1 MVSQIT
7 KPCSLTLPPEV
18 WRIVLHIIGNEHEDL
33 LFLLKT
39 AQYISSF
46 FRREVEEFYIA
57 NVLPHLSISLDITSI
72 KHEQR
77 SRWGSSISFQDV
89 VVQAFFSRSSH
100 DRTKAIFNSHD
111 DRSGNILRQL
121 DSRTASDLPK
131 PDIQVRMRLKN
142 TALPNPT
149 ISTVNNSGEVEI
161 DWKAYMPAFFSE
173 QRYYYQQYRHQVG
186 VITPPRRTFEVI
198 ITSGGQAN

>member
-7 KPCSLTLPPEV
+7 ATCSLTLPLEV

-33 LFLLKT
+33 LFLLTT
-39 AQYISSF
+39 AQHVSSF
-46 FRREVEEFYIA
+46 FKREVEEFYVA
-57 NVLPHLSISLDITSI
+57 NVLPHISISLDITSI

-77 SRWGSSISFQDV
+77 SHWGSSISFQDV
-89 VVQAFFSRSSH
+89 VVRAFFSRSSH
-100 DRTKAIFNSHD
+100 DRTKAIFNTHD
-111 DRSGNILRQL
+111 DHSGNILKQI

-131 PDIQVRMRLKN
+131 PNIHVRMRLKN

-149 ISTVNNSGEVEI
+149 ISTINKSGEVEI
-161 DWKAYMPAFFSE
+161 DWKAYMPAFLSE

-198 ITSGGQAN
+198 ITSGG